1 MRIVRYFFVGA
12 AAAAVDIGLFTVFA
26 RLLGYNYLVV
36 AGCTFVVATLVNY
49 LLSVR
54 HVFESGAR
62 FGRSGEVALVFAVS
76 AIGLAINQGVLFVAV
91 DKLGLDMVLSKILAT
106 GVVFLWNYQLRANLV
121 FKAKLPPPTP
131 GHAPDRR

>member
-26 RLLGYNYLVV
+26 RLLGYNYLAV

-49 LLSVR
+49 SLSVR
-54 HVFESGAR
+54 HVFASGTR
-62 FGRSGEVALVFAVS
+62 FGRSLEVALVFAVS

-91 DKLGLDMVLSKILAT
+91 ERLGLDLVLSKILAT
-106 GVVFLWNYQLRANLV
+106 GVVFFWNYQLRANFV
-121 FKAKLPPPTP
+121 FKGQA
-131 GHAPDRR
+131 

>member
-12 AAAAVDIGLFTVFA
+12 VAAAVDIGLFTVFA
-26 RLLGYNYLVV
+26 RLLGYNYFVV

-62 FGRSGEVALVFAVS
+62 FGRTGEVALVFAVS

-91 DKLGLDMVLSKILAT
+91 DKLGLDLVLSKILAT
-106 GVVFLWNYQLRANLV
+106 GIVFLWNYQSRANLV

-131 GHAPDRR
+131 RHSPNRR

>member
-1 MRIVRYFFVGA
+1 MRIVRYFFVGGVA
-12 AAAAVDIGLFTVFA
+12 ATVDIGLFTVFA
-26 RLLGYNYLVV
+26 RLLGYNYLAV

-62 FGRSGEVALVFAVS
+62 FGRSHEVALVFAVS

-91 DKLGLDMVLSKILAT
+91 DKLRLDLLLGKILAT
-106 GVVFLWNYQLRANLV
+106 GIVFLWNYQLRANFV
-121 FKAKLPPPTP
+121 FKSQA
-131 GHAPDRR
+131 

>member
-12 AAAAVDIGLFTVFA
+12 VAAAVDIGLFTVFA

-36 AGCTFVVATLVNY
+36 AACTFVLATLVNY
-49 LLSVR
+49 VLSVR
-54 HVFESGAR
+54 HVFKSGTR
-62 FGRSGEVALVFAVS
+62 FGRAWEVALVFGVS

-91 DKLGLDMVLSKILAT
+91 DKLRWDLVLSKILAT

-121 FKAKLPPPTP
+121 FKARSPPPTP
-131 GHAPDRR
+131 RHAPR